1 MLSERIQGLGWA
13 KRKSRECQIAGAAIE
28 NERNQKKK
36 ILETTDN
43 GKVILM
49 QHLFK
54 NICRMG
60 ST

>member
-13 KRKSRECQIAGAAIE
+13 KGKSRECQIAGDEIE
-28 NERNQKKK
+28 NKRNQKNK

-43 GKVILM
+43 GKVILT

-54 NICRMG
+54 NICRMV